1 MRLQQGIAF
10 LSIFEIGYFDL
21 GRGGAEH
28 SERPPFPCR
37 VVIESTRLMGRGMR
51 GGRAGHGE
59 VGDGTTFG
67 SQWHPRNADCRGGV
81 FAVFAKIPPPTR
93 FTIRAYM
100 PSPVAASLTVKADAD
115 GVWDGVYSD
124 VARRIAIKITASR
137 SGFARD
143 QILCPLTA
151 QAQRP
156 SGSSLGSALPAATRP
171 PFACAP
177 TPQGAASRTRGRGG
191 CGAANRPT
199 AAGAWHR
206 YDRGS
211 L

>member
-10 LSIFEIGYFDL
+10 LPIGEIGYCVL

-28 SERPPFPCR
+28 SERPPFTCR
-37 VVIESTRLMGRGMR
+37 IVIESTRLMRRGMR
-51 GGRAGHGE
+51 GGRSGHGE

-124 VARRIAIKITASR
+124 VAYRVALPNHRIAIQLPHRAPKHRFIIRTV
-137 SGFARD
+137 
-143 QILCPLTA
+143 PL
-151 QAQRP
+151 P
-156 SGSSLGSALPAATRP
+156 LPALLP
-171 PFACAP
+171 PK
-177 TPQGAASRTRGRGG
+177 RK
-191 CGAANRPT
+191 
-199 AAGAWHR
+199 
-206 YDRGS
+206 DRRD
-211 L
+211 LP